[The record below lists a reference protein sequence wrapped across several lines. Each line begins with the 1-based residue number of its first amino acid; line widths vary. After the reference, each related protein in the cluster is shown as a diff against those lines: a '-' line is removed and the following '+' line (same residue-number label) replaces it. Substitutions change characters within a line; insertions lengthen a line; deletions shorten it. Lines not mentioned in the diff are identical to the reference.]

1 MSKNLVSY
9 SRLFRQLIPPGI
21 SVPQFLSPLR
31 IQGIETQSI
40 RSGEIAFFP

>member
-1 MSKNLVSY
+1 MSQNLVSY

-21 SVPQFLSPLR
+21 SVLLTLSPLR
-31 IQGIETQSI
+31 KQVSETQHA